1 MLSWGMLQF
10 LIANRAFRFLW
21 LGQIF
26 SQLAMNSLIFTLAL
40 VVYRQTGSN
49 TAVSGLFLAFGVPAL
64 LFGMV
69 AGTVVDRLDRKMVL
83 LLCDVIRAALV
94 LFLFFFLKN
103 LVFVYILV
111 FINALINQ
119 FYVPAE
125 APTIPKLVPR
135 EQLVRANSLFS
146 FTYYSS
152 MAIGFMLAGPMLKL
166 LGAHNTVLALSGL
179 FLTASVMVAN
189 IPQQG
194 DGLASILRVRGYRP
208 WALAGKIWQEI
219 TNGLAYIF
227 SVPMLS
233 DAIVLLTGTQVI
245 LSVLG
250 VLAPGFADRVLE
262 IDLRDASV
270 VIVGPAVVGIILGAL
285 WVGNQGY
292 QIGQARLIKIGI
304 IGAGVL
310 LLLIAATVP
319 LTRIAWWSWL
329 YAKHIIV
336 PVEMTLFFLLGVAN
350 SFLDVPA
357 NSTLQGKA
365 TGSMRGRVY
374 GMLTT
379 AVGGVGMLPVV
390 AGGVLADTFGV
401 AKVIFFLGV
410 VVLCYGIWRVRYNKA

>member
-1 MLSWGMLQF
+1 MISWGMLQF
-10 LIANRAFRFLW
+10 LLTHQAFRYLW

-26 SQLAMNSLIFTLAL
+26 SQLAMNMMIFTLAL

-69 AGTVVDRLDRKMVL
+69 AGTVVDRLDRRMVL
-83 LLCDVIRAALV
+83 ILCDVTRALLV

-166 LGAHNTVLALSGL
+166 LGAHNTVLSLSGL
-179 FLTASVMVAN
+179 FLAASVMVAN
-189 IPQQG
+189 IPRQG
-194 DGLASILRVRGYRP
+194 DGLASILRVRGYQP
-208 WALAGKIWQEI
+208 WALAGKIWQEVSK
-219 TNGLAYIF
+219 GLGYIF
-227 SVPMLS
+227 SVPALS
-233 DAIVLLTGTQVI
+233 DAIILLTGTQVI
-245 LSVLG
+245 IALLA
-250 VLAPGFADRVLE
+250 VLAPGFADRVLV
-262 IDLRDASV
+262 IDLRDASL

-292 QIGQARLIKIGI
+292 RIGPARLIKTGI
-304 IGAGVL
+304 MAAGVL
-310 LLLIAATVP
+310 LLLIAASVP
-319 LTRIAWWSWL
+319 LTRIPWWSWL

-336 PVEMTLFFLLGVAN
+336 PVEVTLFFLLGVAN

-357 NSTLQGKA
+357 NSTLQEKA

-390 AGGVLADTFGV
+390 LGGILADTFGV
-401 AKVIFFLGV
+401 AKVIGLLGLL
-410 VVLCYGIWRVRYNKA
+410 VLGYGTWRMRYNKA

>member
-10 LIANRAFRFLW
+10 LSNNRAFRFLW

-26 SQLAMNSLIFTLAL
+26 SQLAMNMMIFTLAL

-69 AGTVVDRLDRKMVL
+69 AGTVVDQLDRKMVL
-83 LLCDVIRAALV
+83 VLCDTVRAVLV

-103 LVFVYILV
+103 LAFVYVLV

-125 APTIPKLVPR
+125 APTIPKLVSR
-135 EQLVRANSLFS
+135 EHLVPANSLFS

-152 MAIGFMLAGPMLKL
+152 MAIGFILAGPMLKL
-166 LGAHNTVLALSGL
+166 LGAQYTVFALSGL
-179 FLTASVMVAN
+179 FLAASAMVAN
-189 IPQQG
+189 VPSQG
-194 DGLASILRVRGYRP
+194 EGLASLLKIRGYRP
-208 WALAGKIWQEI
+208 WTLISKIWAEAGD
-219 TNGLAYIF
+219 GLSYIF
-227 SVPMLS
+227 SVPALS
-233 DAIVLLTGTQVI
+233 DAIILLTGTQVI
-245 LSVLG
+245 IALLG
-250 VLAPGFADRVLE
+250 ALAPGFADRVLE
-262 IDLRDASV
+262 IDVRDASV

-292 QIGQARLIKIGI
+292 RIGSATLIKIGI
-304 IGAGVL
+304 MAAGVL
-310 LLLIAATVP
+310 LLLIAASVP
-319 LTRIAWWSWL
+319 LAQIPWWSWL
-329 YAKHIIV
+329 FAKHIIV
-336 PVEMTLFFLLGVAN
+336 PVEVTLFFLLGVAN

-390 AGGVLADTFGV
+390 VGGILADTVGV
-401 AKVIFFLGV
+401 AKVIGLLGLL
-410 VVLCYGIWRVRYNKA
+410 VLGYGTWRMRYNTA